1 MNGPLLIGLLPPERL
16 WDAEACASVPEPFVA
31 ILLLAG
37 LILSLLLRRPN
48 R

>member
-16 WDAEACASVPEPFVA
+16 WDSDGIVSDALPLAAVFFM
-31 ILLLAG
+31 AG
-37 LILSLLLRRPN
+37 LILSFLLRRPE